1 MKGLLVSFLFYIL
14 ANNTIAQAPKAP
26 DVSRLLVA
34 IDLAQVGNL
43 IGPPLMIS
51 SEFFINKHISL
62 VPEIGLFPTLNNDP
76 MRNIRTWQI
85 QSRNSWPLKKPRSSE
100 QTREV
105 WNWIVFLFD
114 AIIWKVVPTMWG
126 WKDYIYEKVTLHN
139 SVDIAYRPIDGAI
152 RQQCLYRTKAIN
164 TARFNANF

>member
-76 MRNIRTWQI
+76 MRNIRT
-85 QSRNSWPLKKPRSSE
+85 
-100 QTREV
+100 
-105 WNWIVFLFD
+105 
-114 AIIWKVVPTMWG
+114 
-126 WKDYIYEKVTLHN
+126 
-139 SVDIAYRPIDGAI
+139 
-152 RQQCLYRTKAIN
+152 
-164 TARFNANF
+164 